1 MVGGLSGISSLAEPG
16 DAVFVD
22 GDSGEVHLRPL
33 AGIEVAYA
41 EKVRFRARR
50 QAQYRALRQVPAV
63 TRDGQPVSMQMNAGL
78 LVELPHLE
86 EVGAEG
92 IGLFRTE
99 FQFMVS
105 ASFPRIREQLNL
117 YRAVLDAAA
126 GRPVTFR
133 SLDIGGDKVLPYM
146 RRTHEENP
154 ALGWRGVR
162 LALDRPGLLR
172 SQVRALLQA
181 AAGRELRLMFPL
193 IAQASEFDQA
203 REIVS
208 REAEFLRRYGHELP
222 SRMKLGA
229 MVEAPSI
236 LFELEALLQRVDFIS
251 VGSNDLFQ
259 FLFAADRGNPQVG
272 RRFDPLSAPLLRA
285 LGRVAETAKR
295 AGVPVTL
302 CGELAGQPLEAM
314 ALIGLGYRSISLS
327 PAAFGPVKSMILA
340 LEAQALERLVRPC
353 LEDPGFSGSMR
364 ERLQRFAE
372 AHGVPV

>member
-1 MVGGLSGISSLAEPG
+1 MSLSQKRRTELA
-16 DAVFVD
+16 AV
-22 GDSGEVHLRPL
+22 
-33 AGIEVAYA
+33 
-41 EKVRFRARR
+41 K
-50 QAQYRALRQVPAV
+50 ALPAV
-63 TRDGQPVSMQMNAGL
+63 TRDGLNVSVMVNAGL
-78 LVELPHLE
+78 AEDAAALALT
-86 EVGAEG
+86 GADG

-99 FQFMVS
+99 FQFLVS
-105 ASFPRIREQLNL
+105 ASFPRIREQLKL

-146 RRTHEENP
+146 RRMHEENP

-222 SRMKLGA
+222 AAMKLGA

-259 FLFAADRGNPQVG
+259 FLYAAARGKPQVG

-285 LGRVAETAKR
+285 LGRVVEAAKR

-302 CGELAGQPLEAM
+302 CGELAGRPLEAM